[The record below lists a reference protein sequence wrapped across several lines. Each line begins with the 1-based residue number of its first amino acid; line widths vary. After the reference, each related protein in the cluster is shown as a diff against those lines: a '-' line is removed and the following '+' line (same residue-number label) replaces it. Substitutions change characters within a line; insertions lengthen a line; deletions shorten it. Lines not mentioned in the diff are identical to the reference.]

1 VIKGNITGVILAG
14 GKNSRMGS
22 DKGMLEVNGIKI
34 VERIIDVMKPQ
45 VNELIIIS
53 NGKNYDNL
61 GYLIY
66 SDLIKEC
73 GPMGGI
79 YTALKYSKTEKIL
92 VISCDMPFVSENVL
106 SRLANEAANAEV
118 VIPQHGIH
126 KVEPLCAVYSKSCFS
141 KFADLIKNGELKLMD
156 TLKYFKVK
164 QIYFPEDEKPEH
176 VFLNINTPAEYQ
188 LHKTYKT

>member
-14 GKNSRMGS
+14 GKNSRMGL
-22 DKGMLEVNGIKI
+22 DKGMLEVNGRKI
-34 VERIIDVMKPQ
+34 VERIMDVMKPQ

-61 GYLIY
+61 GYAIY

-92 VISCDMPFVSENVL
+92 VISCDMPFISENVL
-106 SRLANEAANAEV
+106 SLLAHEAANAQV
-118 VIPQHGIH
+118 VVPQHGIH
-126 KVEPLCAVYSKSCFS
+126 KIEPLCAVYSKSCFS
-141 KFADLIKNGELKLMD
+141 KFAHLIKEEEWKLMD
-156 TLKYFKVK
+156 ALKYFKVK
-164 QIYFPEDEKPEH
+164 KLYFSDDEKPEH
-176 VFLNINTPAEYQ
+176 IFLNINTPAEYQ
-188 LHKTYKT
+188 LHKNT